1 MSSRYKVVKYS
12 APGELIGRIAGLP
25 QSSIPSAF
33 QSPAWLN
40 AACESLAP
48 AQHARI
54 LGIELRD
61 ATTDELSMLL
71 PLAIAREGGLSI
83 AEFIDFGVSD
93 YKAPILGPAAPA
105 TVEDARAAIKT
116 ISTSIEGAD
125 LLRLS
130 SMLADCGGR
139 PNPLVL
145 SQRTQNARLQGN
157 QLTIEGTY
165 EAYLRARGKKYRT
178 DVERCFRHLEKAGN
192 VEFKRA
198 GTHQEKLATFKL
210 LEEQQLRRRQE
221 LGGDYVLDR
230 PHYSA
235 FYRSLLTDG
244 DGVAEIYAL
253 SAAGEPVATL
263 YALVHNGVVTVPRF
277 ATGDK
282 RWSNIAPGRL
292 ILMATMRHY
301 LSQGIRTFDF
311 GIGTYPFKEGF
322 GFELYGLHDL
332 LVPLTWRALPSIGL
346 AKVKARLRDKPYVR
360 SAADKARALGYLPW
374 IWG

>member
-1 MSSRYKVVKYS
+1 MNAPYKVVQYAEPS
-12 APGELIGRIAGLP
+12 DLIGRIAGLP
-25 QSSIPSAF
+25 ASSIPSVF
-33 QSPAWLN
+33 QSAAWLK
-40 AACESLAP
+40 AACEHLVP
-48 AQHARI
+48 AMDARV

-61 ATTDELSMLL
+61 RSSDELSMLL
-71 PLAIAREGGLSI
+71 PMAVTREKRLSI

-105 TVEDARAAIKT
+105 TALDARAAVKT
-116 ISTSIEGAD
+116 ISGSIEGAD
-125 LLRLS
+125 LLRLG
-130 SMLADCGGR
+130 SMLGDIGGQ

-145 SQRTQNARLQGN
+145 SERTGRARLQGN
-157 QLTIEGTY
+157 HLTIEGTF

-192 VEFKRA
+192 SEFKRA
-198 GTHQEKLATFKL
+198 ETRQEKLAAFQL

-221 LGGDYVLDR
+221 LGGIYVLDR

-235 FYRSLLTDG
+235 FYRSLLTEEDG
-244 DGVAEIYAL
+244 IAEMFTL
-253 SAAGEPVATL
+253 SAAGETIATL

-282 RWSNIAPGRL
+282 RWSHLAPGRL

-301 LSQGIRTFDF
+301 LSRDIRTFDF

-322 GFELYGLHDL
+322 GFEVYGLHDL
-332 LVPLTWRALPSIGL
+332 LVPLTWRALPRIGL
-346 AKVKARLRDKPYVR
+346 AKVKARLRDKPQVR
-360 SAADKARALGYLPW
+360 SVAEKARGLGYLPW
-374 IWG
+374 VWG